1 MLLGFITLFIIGC
14 IGGVCN
20 YYISALLEN
29 IIPLHIQNYIIIVL
43 AILVQVDNVQLL
55 NELKTKIDETDKY
68 IRVIGDNAVEIQDR
82 KINIYKLNEQI
93 KIKNNKIQKRNSF

>member
-1 MLLGFITLFIIGC
+1 MLLGYITLFIIGC

-29 IIPLHIQNYIIIVL
+29 IIPLHIQNYIIIFL

-68 IRVIGDNAVEIQDR
+68 IRVIGDNAVEIQDK

-93 KIKNNKIQKRNSF
+93 KINNKQVQKRHSF

>member
-1 MLLGFITLFIIGC
+1 MLLGYITLFIIGC

>member
-29 IIPLHIQNYIIIVL
+29 IISLYIQNYIIIVL
-43 AILVQVDNVQLL
+43 AILIQFDNIQLL

-68 IRVIGDNAVEIQDR
+68 IRVIGDNALEIQEG

-93 KIKNNKIQKRNSF
+93 KIKNIKIQKRNSF

>member
-1 MLLGFITLFIIGC
+1 MLLGYITLFIIGC

-20 YYISALLEN
+20 YYISSFLEN
-29 IIPLHIQNYIIIVL
+29 IIPLHIQNYIIIFL

-68 IRVIGDNAVEIQDR
+68 IRVIGDNAVEIQDK

-93 KIKNNKIQKRNSF
+93 KINNKQVQKRHSF

>member
-1 MLLGFITLFIIGC
+1 MFLGFITLFIIGC

-29 IIPLHIQNYIIIVL
+29 IISLYIQNYIIIVL
-43 AILVQVDNVQLL
+43 AILIQFDNIQLL
-55 NELKTKIDETDKY
+55 NELKNKIDETDKY
-68 IRVIGDNAVEIQDR
+68 IRVIGDNAVEIQDK

-93 KIKNNKIQKRNSF
+93 QINNKQVQKRHSF

>member
-1 MLLGFITLFIIGC
+1 MLLGYITLFIIGC

-68 IRVIGDNAVEIQDR
+68 IRVIGDNAVEIQDK

-93 KIKNNKIQKRNSF
+93 KINNKQVQKRHSF